1 MLEMRKKILISL
13 FHLSTV
19 IGLQAQSKQQF
30 FPCVDMSTA
39 SSYKAF
45 SIYYALPENKRDE
58 LNNNVLWLRTEANC
72 AQENEQRKMMP
83 IASSS
88 IPLEVSGAFQ
98 DIKVSSQSNLQSQ
111 ISGNVRLSNQ
121 TIYATET
128 QFFTSPFYENT
139 GLQGEALFECVTGI
153 RVDKNDFLRSATNY
167 FEQTIF
173 HIKYL
178 QNTLGYSFNIH
189 NKKYDCVL
197 LNNPQGLDRYFA
209 DADSLAWIVS
219 IKGGHSLLYGPS
231 WVSLKDNLDFKNMVL
246 ENVDRLK
253 GIKELNGRQNP
264 KLKNE
269 LLDVPIFSMS
279 FGGYFADGLC
289 GKAANFLPSEREAFE
304 PEDLNT
310 EVTEAGQAAISRL
323 LDKKVGRRILMDMAG
338 MNVKSR
344 FWYYNF
350 VKDARYRKD
359 SIPILYTNAGVSGLK
374 DTDNEYENNNEVVKN
389 NQNTYLNH
397 RKYNLCRQDI
407 LELVNSQG
415 LFGLSLE
422 RDKLMGKMFQTRY
435 GAASANSAERR
446 KIAVEAIVANIYTF
460 IKTAQTIDAW
470 DMICISSNFDMYSR
484 HLEIYDSADKMSQL
498 GKDLYQFFSN
508 PYDIE
513 DVAKKSEI
521 ISIMYK
527 IPAQELVE
535 KIMYKN
541 ALNFIKKHFPKN
553 PNK

>member
-1 MLEMRKKILISL
+1 MRKLLQISL
-13 FHLSTV
+13 FCLSAQAT
-19 IGLQAQSKQQF
+19 LQAQSKQQF

-83 IASSS
+83 ILASS

-98 DIKVSSQSNLQSQ
+98 DIKVASQSNLQSQ
-111 ISGNVRLSNQ
+111 ISGNVRISNQ
-121 TIYATET
+121 TIYPTEI
-128 QFFTSPFYENT
+128 QFFNSPFYENT
-139 GLQGEALFECVTGI
+139 GLREEALFECVTGI
-153 RVDKNDFLRSATNY
+153 RVDKNEFIRNNINY
-167 FEQTIF
+167 FEQTIT

-197 LNNPQGLDRYFA
+197 LNNSQDLDRYFA
-209 DADSLAWIVS
+209 DGDSLAWLVS
-219 IKGGHSLLYGPS
+219 IKGGHSLLSAATWLQDKENP
-231 WVSLKDNLDFKNMVL
+231 DFKNIVL
-246 ENVDRLK
+246 ENIDRLK
-253 GIKELNGRQNP
+253 GIKELGGRSNP

-269 LLDVPIFSMS
+269 LLDVPIFSIS

-289 GKAANFLPSEREAFE
+289 GKAAKFLPSETEAFE
-304 PEDLNT
+304 PEDLNSGMSK
-310 EVTEAGQAAISRL
+310 AGEAAIARL
-323 LDKKVGRRILMDMAG
+323 LDKKEGRRILMDVAG
-338 MNVKSR
+338 MNLKSR
-344 FWYYNF
+344 FWYYEF

-374 DTDNEYENNNEVVKN
+374 DTDNDYDNNNEVVKN

-435 GAASANSAERR
+435 GAAAAHSAERR
-446 KIAVEAIVANIYTF
+446 KIVVEAIVANIYTF

-470 DMICISSNFDMYSR
+470 DMICISSNFDMFSR
-484 HLEIYDSADKMSQL
+484 HLEVYDSADKMNQL

-521 ISIMYK
+521 ISVMYK

-535 KIMYKN
+535 RIMYKN
-541 ALNFIKKHFPKN
+541 ALNFIKKHFPKT
-553 PNK
+553 PQK